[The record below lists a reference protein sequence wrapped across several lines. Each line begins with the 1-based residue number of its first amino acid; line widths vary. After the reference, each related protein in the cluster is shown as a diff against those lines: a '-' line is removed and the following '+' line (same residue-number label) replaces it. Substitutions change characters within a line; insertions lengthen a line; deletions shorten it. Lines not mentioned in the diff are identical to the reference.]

1 MDRLLHIA
9 LRTISVVLLLP
20 GAVVA
25 QEMPETVYVNI
36 TPDFVTN
43 FDEGARLK
51 YLKTSVSLKVNSE
64 SEAQVRY
71 HIPSIKNNLVIL
83 FSAQAEEN
91 LTSTVGRETLRR
103 EALEEVRSVFGMLE
117 RDGEDKVQDLYFTNF
132 VVQQ

>member
-9 LRTISVVLLLP
+9 FGAICAVSLLP
-20 GAVVA
+20 GAVLG

-51 YLKTSVSLKVNSE
+51 YLKTSVSLKVDSE